1 MTNPLGLDN
10 WTAIIVEKTPIVV
23 FEAAYEIGPEH
34 CRKCG
39 VPADRL
45 YRHGSKRV
53 TYRDTQHGGKPAVI
67 HADVRRYRC
76 RDCGETFMQ
85 PLPDMDPKRMMTK
98 RCVDFI
104 EREGI
109 SRTFVDVARIIAA
122 DDDYES
128 TVRSICTPYLMWRMA
143 EYQPEAPVALGID
156 ELDLDG
162 EMRAIFTDL
171 GDRKPIDLIPTHRK
185 AAVAHWLS
193 RLPRHKAISAV
204 AIDMSVAY
212 RDVVKAV
219 MPQAIIVIDKFHVLK
234 EANKALDLVR
244 NRSRKASKAPRRN
257 PWRGQRLLRMR
268 AHRLSPAAQMEVQGI
283 KANNS
288 LVDDAHT
295 CKEAFF
301 RIWDMPNRHE
311 AEMEFWMWE
320 MAIPES
326 VRPEFGKIAAMVKRW
341 REEIF
346 AYFDYPHLTNAYT
359 ENRNG
364 IVKLANRMGRGYSFD
379 VIRAKAI
386 LAKPLGKL
394 AECPTCDA
402 VLPVASF
409 KTKAGA
415 GLPDDL
421 AVCSTCHVRF
431 HTQAIRARREAKHGV
446 STHQTG

>member
-1 MTNPLGLDN
+1 MMTNPLGLDH
-10 WTAIIVEKTPIVV
+10 WTATIVEKTPIVV
-23 FEAAYEIGPEH
+23 FEAAYEVGPEH

-39 VPADRL
+39 VSADRL

-53 TYRDTQHGGKPAVI
+53 TYRDTQHGGKPAII

-76 RDCGETFMQ
+76 RECSETFMQ
-85 PLPDMDPKRMMTK
+85 ELPDMDPKRMMTK
-98 RCVDFI
+98 RCVEFI
-104 EREGI
+104 EQEGI
-109 SRTFVDVARIIAA
+109 GRTFVDVARIIAA
-122 DDDYES
+122 TDDYES
-128 TVRSICTPYLMWRMA
+128 TVRSICTPYLMRRMA
-143 EYQPEAPVALGID
+143 EYQPEAPMALGID
-156 ELDLDG
+156 ELMLDG

-204 AIDMSVAY
+204 SIDMSTAY

-219 MPQAIIVIDKFHVLK
+219 MPQAIIIIDKFHVVRC
-234 EANKALDLVR
+234 ANQALDQVR
-244 NRSRKASKAPRRN
+244 NRSRKASKSPRRN

-268 AHRLSPAAQMEVQGI
+268 AHRLNPALQMEVQGI
-283 KANNS
+283 KDNNP

-301 RIWDMPNRHE
+301 RIWDMPNRQE
-311 AEMEFWMWE
+311 AETEFLFWE
-320 MAIPES
+320 TMMPES
-326 VRPEFGKIAAMVKRW
+326 VKPEFGKVAGMIKRW

-346 AYFDYPHLTNAYT
+346 SYFDYPHLTNAYT

-379 VIRAKAI
+379 VIRAKSL
-386 LAKPLGKL
+386 LAKPRAKT
-394 AECPTCDA
+394 AECPTCEA
-402 VLPVASF
+402 VLPVESF

-421 AVCSTCHVRF
+421 AVCGTCHVRF
-431 HTQAIRARREAKHGV
+431 HTQAIRRRRSEEHAV
-446 STHQTG
+446 STR